1 MRILIVEDHA
11 LVRAGLVHMLT
22 ALMAAEVREA
32 ADGDAAWAVID
43 AWRPH
48 VVILDLTLPGQGGL
62 ALLPGLHK
70 AGLRVLVLT
79 MHGEPLYATRA
90 MQAGALGYVSKNAG
104 PEELLRAIRIVAD
117 GGRHIEPRIAQDMAL
132 QRIDAGD
139 RLHQLTSRDMEI
151 LRLMAAGSSLADMAA
166 SLGVSYKTVANT
178 VSLIRTK
185 LGVPRTADLI
195 RLAIEMGGASVR

>member
-1 MRILIVEDHA
+1 
-11 LVRAGLVHMLT
+11 MLT

-32 ADGDAAWAVID
+32 ADGEAAWAVIG
-43 AWRPH
+43 AWRPD

-90 MQAGALGYVSKNAG
+90 IAAGALGYVSKNIG
-104 PEELLRAIRIVAD
+104 PDALMQAIRLVAE
-117 GGRHIEPRIAQDMAL
+117 GKRHIEPRIAQDLAL

-166 SLGVSYKTVANT
+166 SIGVSYKTIANT
-178 VSLIRTK
+178 VSQIRTK

-195 RLAIEMGGASVR
+195 RLAIEMGGAFVR